1 MSLNNHPLS
10 ASIAPPTMNTKT
22 ISFRCPEELI
32 QEMDILSKHN
42 QIDRSG
48 FIVQALQSLL
58 TGLAKKGACKLD
70 KAPLPASP
78 LAEEK

>member
-1 MSLNNHPLS
+1 MK
-10 ASIAPPTMNTKT
+10 TQT
-22 ISFRCPEELI
+22 ISFRCPEDLI
-32 QEMDILSKHN
+32 EEMEILSRHN

-58 TGLAKKGACKLD
+58 IGLAKKGVCKLD

-78 LAEEK
+78 LDKEK

>member
-1 MSLNNHPLS
+1 
-10 ASIAPPTMNTKT
+10 MNTKT